1 MGDIITAESNYRHLL
16 WESEAKTPHA
26 NEQEPGAGGGGLLPT
41 AAPPPSLLR
50 PGPAQPD
57 PRLAPQRL
65 RGRLACAIQW
75 RTQDCVWCRG

>member
-50 PGPAQPD
+50 PGPA
-57 PRLAPQRL
+57 
-65 RGRLACAIQW
+65 
-75 RTQDCVWCRG
+75 